1 MIAIILGAVV
11 LFGTLFMRKSIGPLD
26 FWWWMSLNLVILI
39 AWSAIKSHR
48 YRNFVLEDLRHRI
61 PKKIAIGL
69 VSAVVLYFIFY
80 VGNILSRKFLP
91 LSANSIAE
99 IYNLKA
105 GIPPWRVW
113 LLMTL
118 VIGPGEE
125 YFWRGYVQRAL
136 AARIGRL
143 PSWILTAAI
152 YAGIH
157 AGSGNPMLLLAA
169 LVCGVFWGWL
179 YIRFDSILLNAV
191 SHTAWDVAV
200 FLIFPFS

>member
-1 MIAIILGAVV
+1 MIAIVLSAIA
-11 LFGTLFMRKSIGPLD
+11 LFGSLFVRKSIGPLD
-26 FWWWMSLNLVILI
+26 FWWWISLNLVILI
-39 AWSAIKSHR
+39 TWSAIKSRR
-48 YRNFVLEDLRHRI
+48 YRNVVIEDFRHRI

-80 VGNILSRKFLP
+80 IGSILSQKFLP
-91 LSANSIAE
+91 LSAEGIAE
-99 IYNLKA
+99 IYNFKA
-105 GIPPWRVW
+105 GVSPARVW
-113 LLMTL
+113 ILMTV

-152 YAGIH
+152 YAGVH

-179 YIRFDSILLNAV
+179 YLRFDSILLNAV
-191 SHTAWDVAV
+191 SHTVWDVAV
-200 FLIFPFS
+200 FLVRPFV